1 LLPVSNGCS
10 RGHAINHSSSILFTT
25 MLLHFENLTKRAAI
39 VSAAGY
45 AAAFLMKSEAV
56 KSGLGLPDF
65 VFESCAWIGGIGYF
79 AAFWA
84 YAKAKG
90 RSGALGL
97 LLALFFIVGIIIIRS
112 LSDES
117 DKPADIICPA
127 CSGKNEPV
135 ALQCRYCQSQLA
147 APVGIP
153 AEANQAAL
161 KL

>member
-1 LLPVSNGCS
+1 
-10 RGHAINHSSSILFTT
+10 
-25 MLLHFENLTKRAAI
+25 MLLHFENLTRRAVI

-56 KSGLGLPDF
+56 KSGLGLSDF

-97 LLALFFIVGIIIIRS
+97 LLALFFIVGGYS
-112 LSDES
+112 
-117 DKPADIICPA
+117 AD
-127 CSGKNEPV
+127 
-135 ALQCRYCQSQLA
+135 RDR
-147 APVGIP
+147 
-153 AEANQAAL
+153 
-161 KL
+161 